1 MLSPLLYLHLPHKH
15 PALCK
20 DNICVTEIK
29 TNTHT
34 HTHNSLPLSSCLG
47 FYKVTLSMCCQRALQ
62 KYPSFFS
69 SSLNNS
75 GVNPGAPLV
84 SNCDSECFN
93 VYNLLYNLIFAMNN
107 CYKGSIRNTGI
118 LNLKGSCISLLG
130 EGITTASFVKQY

>member
-29 TNTHT
+29 TNKHTHT
-34 HTHNSLPLSSCLG
+34 HAHNSLPLSSCLG
-47 FYKVTLSMCCQRALQ
+47 FYKVTLSLCCQRALQ
-62 KYPSFFS
+62 KYLSVFS

-84 SNCDSECFN
+84 ANYDSECFN
-93 VYNLLYNLIFAMNN
+93 VYNLLYNLIFTMYNLLYNLIFAINN

-118 LNLKGSCISLLG
+118 LNLKGSCI
-130 EGITTASFVKQY
+130 